1 MTDPNSATP
10 DKALRLRARV
20 KKKKPK
26 FVRPE
31 SWRYVRLKE
40 NWRNPRGLDSKVRL
54 SIKGW
59 PPSAGAGFGGPRVTR
74 GLHPSGY
81 EEVLVHNVE
90 QLREIAPKS
99 QAARIGHTVG
109 KRKRARILAEARKRR
124 IVVLNLREA
133 KQAAEE
139 KLGEEKEE
147 ETAEAVKEEAKE
159 AEKASKEEKKQ
170 PKEKVKKG
178 KGRTREQ

>member
-1 MTDPNSATP
+1 MTEPNSTIP

-40 NWRNPRGLDSKVRL
+40 SWRNPRGLDSKVRL
-54 SIKGW
+54 FIKGW
-59 PPSAGAGFGGPRVTR
+59 PPAAGAGFGGPRATR

-99 QAARIGHTVG
+99 QAARIAHTVS
-109 KRKRARILAEARKRR
+109 KRKRAGILAEARKKK
-124 IVVLNLREA
+124 IVVLNLREVR
-133 KQAAEE
+133 QAAEE

-147 ETAEAVKEEAKE
+147 KTAEGMKEEAKE
-159 AEKASKEEKKQ
+159 AEEAGEEEKKQ

-178 KGRTREQ
+178 KRRTTEQ